1 MNLDL
6 MNGDIKMKI
15 YKFIEN
21 YHYEAKPNYIKL
33 PMDAILHKESSNPDW
48 GEGWCIVVGKEW
60 YEKNW
65 DELFPKSYDYNRMK
79 RIEIGEFLFI
89 FIYGILSDNWESMDD
104 DEFITMF
111 DEYLSQ
117 FFIVENVISY
127 REWDEIHEM
136 SGWNGSFNAIHTE
149 YVEEDRTKVK
159 VRMSEEVPIPIS
171 IMKFMGI
178 RQGVFEM
185 LKIKWSDP
193 NIKRKEWSISKK
205 RMHIDEIEQ
214 PNDWRNKII
223 YSTDPTLWNEMKKQY
238 LEYIQ

>member
-1 MNLDL
+1 
-6 MNGDIKMKI
+6 
-15 YKFIEN
+15 
-21 YHYEAKPNYIKL
+21 
-33 PMDAILHKESSNPDW
+33 
-48 GEGWCIVVGKEW
+48 
-60 YEKNW
+60 
-65 DELFPKSYDYNRMK
+65 
-79 RIEIGEFLFI
+79 
-89 FIYGILSDNWESMDD
+89 
-104 DEFITMF
+104 
-111 DEYLSQ
+111 
-117 FFIVENVISY
+117 
-127 REWDEIHEM
+127 
-136 SGWNGSFNAIHTE
+136 
-149 YVEEDRTKVK
+149 
-159 VRMSEEVPIPIS
+159 MSEEVPIPIS

>member
-6 MNGDIKMKI
+6 MNGGTEMQI

-21 YHYEAKPNYIKL
+21 PRYEGKPNYMKL
-33 PMDAILHKESSNPDW
+33 PTDAILHKESSDPDW
-48 GEGWCIVVGKEW
+48 GEGWCIIVGKEW

-65 DELFPKSYDYNRMK
+65 DELFPKSYSYNRMK

-89 FIYGILSDNWESMDD
+89 FIYGIISDNWISMDD
-104 DEFITMF
+104 EFLTMF

-136 SGWNGSFNAIHTE
+136 SEWNGSFGAIHTE

-159 VRMSEEVPIPIS
+159 VRMSEEVLTPIS
-171 IMKFMGI
+171 VMKFMGI
-178 RQGVFEM
+178 RQGVFET
-185 LKIKWSDP
+185 LKIEWSDL

-205 RMHIDEIEQ
+205 MMWVDEIKQ
-214 PNDWRNKII
+214 PSDWRNKII